1 VSNVD
6 AGTIMTLVVPL
17 SLLIVVLGW
26 WALVARRG
34 RGEREPDA

>member
-17 SLLIVVLGW
+17 SLLMVVLGW
-26 WALVARRG
+26 WALLVRRARNH
-34 RGEREPDA
+34 RE

>member
-1 VSNVD
+1 MSDVN

-26 WALVARRG
+26 WALLVRRAG
-34 RGEREPDA
+34 RPRQ

>member
-1 VSNVD
+1 VSDVN

-26 WALVARRG
+26 WMLLARRA
-34 RGEREPDA
+34 RRTRE